1 MARSRVK
8 VGLVALAAM
17 LTLTACGQ
25 GGGGGGGGGEETLAN
40 GKTGPITYVTG
51 KDTSGW
57 VQPTIDKWNA
67 AHPNEKVTLIELP
80 ESANDQRN
88 QMVTTLQAKSDRYGI
103 LYTDVVWT
111 AEFAKSGWLEEIP
124 KDQIPEFSGMLKG
137 PVDSVTFE
145 GKTWAVPAASDGGM
159 LYYRKDILDKE
170 GKQPPKTWDELA
182 TMAKEIA
189 PKYNMAGYSGQF
201 FKYEGLTVNA
211 MEAIWGAGG
220 EALAEDGTKV
230 VVDSPEARKGIDTL
244 VNGFKQGWIPKEAI
258 TYKEEESRR
267 AFQQGKLLFLRNWPY
282 VYALASKPGKESA
295 VAGKFAVAKL
305 PGPSALG
312 GHNHAISKFTKNKK
326 TALEFIKFL
335 TAPEQQR
342 TRLEKAVAPVSGE
355 LYDDPAFKKQFPF
368 LPVLKESIDT
378 AKNRPITP
386 YYNDVHLAIEEA
398 VYPALQGTTS
408 TDQAIKD
415 LAGKLQEAIQG

>member
-1 MARSRVK
+1 MSRSRVK
-8 VGLVALAAM
+8 VGFVALAAM
-17 LTLTACGQ
+17 LVLASCGK
-25 GGGGGGGGGEETLAN
+25 GGGGGGGGSGEETLAN

-51 KDTSGW
+51 KDTAGW
-57 VQPTIDKWNA
+57 VQPTIDKWNT
-67 AHPNEKVTLIELP
+67 AHPDQKVTLIELP

-124 KDQIPEFSGMLKG
+124 KDQIPEFGTMLKG

-170 GKQPPKTWDELA
+170 GKKPPTTWEELA
-182 TMAKEIA
+182 DMAKTIA
-189 PKYNMAGYSGQF
+189 PKYKMDGYSGQF

-230 VVDSPEARKGIDTL
+230 VIDSPEARKGLDTL
-244 VNGFKQGWIPKEAI
+244 VNGFKDGWIPKEAI
-258 TYKEEESRR
+258 TYKEEEGRR

-282 VYALASKPGKESA
+282 VYSLANKAGKESA
-295 VAGKFAVAKL
+295 IAGKFGVAPL

-326 TALEFIKFL
+326 TAFEFIKFL
-335 TAPEQQR
+335 TAPD
-342 TRLEKAVAPVSGE
+342 G
-355 LYDDPAFKKQFPF
+355 
-368 LPVLKESIDT
+368 
-378 AKNRPITP
+378 
-386 YYNDVHLAIEEA
+386 
-398 VYPALQGTTS
+398 
-408 TDQAIKD
+408 QAI
-415 LAGKLQEAIQG
+415 LAKYGFGKP